1 MFDVLGDARAAL
13 ASVVK
18 PSKDPML
25 SVGPGRLALAKLE
38 TALAGQF
45 DAPYRLKDA
54 LAPIVKDYDYIIL
67 DTPPSL
73 GILTVNALV
82 ASTHLL
88 VPIQAAYFAIEG
100 TDDLLE
106 TYERIRARPNPQ
118 LKMLG
123 VVITLYDKR
132 TNIAKDT
139 HGQIRAVFGG
149 MLFKTKIGKN
159 VRLEEVRRT
168 RKRYSHLRRSPLG
181 RWSTKSWQRRLY
193 NVSKRLGLP
202 VTLKM
207 RHDAHYVESLTSYSG
222 ATIGRMLPVEQI
234 RPNPEQPRKA
244 LGDLREL
251 ADSIRQKGVLEPLL
265 VRFVPREDCYYI
277 ISGER
282 RYHAARAAGL
292 REVPCIEKS
301 ADEAETL
308 EISLIENIQRKDLT
322 PFEEAEGLQR
332 LAEQFDYS
340 HEELAKKL
348 GKARSSVS
356 ETLSLRS
363 IPESLRKKC
372 VENGVT
378 TKSLLLQIARQPTER
393 KMLELFA
400 RILQSGLT
408 RDEARKV
415 RSDEKDGPQK
425 PQPFIFQYEPEN
437 EAFRFRLQFKK
448 SHVSRDE
455 LIRTLRE
462 ILAQLEG
469 TSEADSTA
477 A

>member
-1 MFDVLGDARAAL
+1 M
-13 ASVVK
+13 
-18 PSKDPML
+18 
-25 SVGPGRLALAKLE
+25 
-38 TALAGQF
+38 
-45 DAPYRLKDA
+45 
-54 LAPIVKDYDYIIL
+54 
-67 DTPPSL
+67 
-73 GILTVNALV
+73 
-82 ASTHLL
+82 
-88 VPIQAAYFAIEG
+88 
-100 TDDLLE
+100 
-106 TYERIRARPNPQ
+106 
-118 LKMLG
+118 
-123 VVITLYDKR
+123 
-132 TNIAKDT
+132 
-139 HGQIRAVFGG
+139 
-149 MLFKTKIGKN
+149 
-159 VRLEEVRRT
+159 
-168 RKRYSHLRRSPLG
+168 
-181 RWSTKSWQRRLY
+181 
-193 NVSKRLGLP
+193 SKRLGLP

-222 ATIGRMLPVEQI
+222 ATIGRMIPVEQI

-265 VRFVPREDCYYI
+265 VRFVPREDCFYI

-322 PFEEAEGLQR
+322 PFEEADGLQR

-356 ETLSLRS
+356 ETLSLRN

-372 VENGVT
+372 VENGIT
-378 TKSLLLQIARQPTER
+378 TKSLLLQIARQPTEHR
-393 KMLELFA
+393 MLELFA

-415 RSDEKDGPQK
+415 RSDDKDGPQK

-469 TSEADSTA
+469 TTEADSTA